1 MQAPPWRIVPGGVSL
16 FVRATPRASRNM
28 VAGIGQDADGRSILQ
43 LRIAAP
49 PAEGAA
55 NAALME
61 LLSAALQ
68 VRKRDVSLQSGAT
81 GRTKQI
87 SVAGES
93 SELIA
98 RLEALIRQIAVKSA
112 Q

>member
-1 MQAPPWRIVPGGVSL
+1 MPGGVLL
-16 FVRATPRASRNM
+16 FVRATPRATRNM
-28 VAGIGQDADGRSILQ
+28 VSGIGLDADGRPVLQ

-55 NAALME
+55 NAALIE

-68 VRKRDVSLQSGAT
+68 VRKRDVTLQSGAT

-87 SVAGES
+87 RVEGDGTVLA
-93 SELIA
+93 A
-98 RLEALIRQIAVKSA
+98 RLDALIRQIAARSA